1 MKEIEGKK
9 VDSLKKELKK
19 LKEELEKCQKE
30 KEDYLNGWKRER
42 ADFLNYQKQQKEI
55 MEKISEKAIEDLI
68 KELLEVLDSLELGI
82 KSIKE
87 KEVFQG
93 MNLVKEKF
101 LKVFEKYGVKE
112 IEVLGKKF
120 DPFSCEVVEEVESD
134 QNPGTVVSII
144 RKGYQLKNSIILRPA
159 QVKISRKRSLPT
171 LLLKKGSQVP
181 KNKNLNMAII
191 RFEPFFREISK
202 FLDEEFVPMI
212 PSIRFSEP
220 AIDVYEKGN
229 DIIVEAEVPGMDPK
243 DINIEIEDKT
253 LRISGKMEKKEE
265 VKEKNYYRKEIKT
278 GSFERVVSLP
288 SEVKEKEVEA
298 TMKDGILKIV
308 LPKQKTSSVK
318 KIEIKKK

>member
-1 MKEIEGKK
+1 
-9 VDSLKKELKK
+9 
-19 LKEELEKCQKE
+19 
-30 KEDYLNGWKRER
+30 
-42 ADFLNYQKQQKEI
+42 
-55 MEKISEKAIEDLI
+55 
-68 KELLEVLDSLELGI
+68 
-82 KSIKE
+82 
-87 KEVFQG
+87 
-93 MNLVKEKF
+93 
-101 LKVFEKYGVKE
+101 
-112 IEVLGKKF
+112 
-120 DPFSCEVVEEVESD
+120 
-134 QNPGTVVSII
+134 
-144 RKGYQLKNSIILRPA
+144 
-159 QVKISRKRSLPT
+159 
-171 LLLKKGSQVP
+171 
-181 KNKNLNMAII
+181 MAII

>member
-1 MKEIEGKK
+1 
-9 VDSLKKELKK
+9 
-19 LKEELEKCQKE
+19 
-30 KEDYLNGWKRER
+30 
-42 ADFLNYQKQQKEI
+42 
-55 MEKISEKAIEDLI
+55 
-68 KELLEVLDSLELGI
+68 
-82 KSIKE
+82 
-87 KEVFQG
+87 
-93 MNLVKEKF
+93 
-101 LKVFEKYGVKE
+101 
-112 IEVLGKKF
+112 
-120 DPFSCEVVEEVESD
+120 
-134 QNPGTVVSII
+134 
-144 RKGYQLKNSIILRPA
+144 
-159 QVKISRKRSLPT
+159 
-171 LLLKKGSQVP
+171 
-181 KNKNLNMAII
+181 MAII

-278 GSFERVVSLP
+278 GSFERVISLP